1 MTNSYFNWAEDKSRK
16 PPKLNE
22 HGGETVDIP
31 GIIMTETPPEE
42 ADTHTFR
49 EPMSLSQTLL
59 GIDLFAND
67 RHGYVCSC
75 AGCRIDR
82 GEETL

>member
-1 MTNSYFNWAEDKSRK
+1 MTSYFQHNDNKTKK
-16 PPKLNE
+16 PSPKTPE
-22 HGGETVDIP
+22 GYETVEIE
-31 GIIMTETPPEE
+31 GIIVTETPPEE
-42 ADTHTFR
+42 ADTYTFR
-49 EPMSLSQTLL
+49 EPQSLSQTLL

-82 GEETL
+82 GEDYS